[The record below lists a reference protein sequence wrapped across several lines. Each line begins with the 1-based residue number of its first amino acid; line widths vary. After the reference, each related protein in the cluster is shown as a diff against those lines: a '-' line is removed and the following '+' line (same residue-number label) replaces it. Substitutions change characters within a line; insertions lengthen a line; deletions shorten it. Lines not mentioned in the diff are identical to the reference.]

1 VSAVLEIITLLNTLA
16 QLAQSQGLSLRPLL
30 LAYEK
35 AQAEGRQLDPAEIA
49 VLKAAARQSLVDL
62 ENALPKG

>member
-1 VSAVLEIITLLNTLA
+1 MSAVLEIITLLNTLA

>member
-1 VSAVLEIITLLNTLA
+1 MSAVLEIVTLLNTLA

-49 VLKAAARQSLVDL
+49 VLKAAARQSLDDL